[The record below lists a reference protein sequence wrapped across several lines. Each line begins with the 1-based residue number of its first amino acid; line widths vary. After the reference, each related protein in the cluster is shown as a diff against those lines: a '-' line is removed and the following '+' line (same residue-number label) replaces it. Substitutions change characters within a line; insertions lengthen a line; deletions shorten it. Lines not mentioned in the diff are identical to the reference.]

1 MTQFEAMILTRLDT
15 MTAEFGRLAT
25 AVGRLEER
33 QIAQDDRLDELER
46 TPPPGSGHSSRQYQ
60 SKARTVARDAGLAI
74 SGGTIT
80 AVFTALL
87 NLLTAATPP
96 APPRAPAPTHV
107 EAPR

>member
-1 MTQFEAMILTRLDT
+1 MTQFEVMLLNRLDG
-15 MTAEFGRLAT
+15 MTAEVGRLAT

-46 TPPPGSGHSSRQYQ
+46 TPPPGSRQYQ

-96 APPRAPAPTHV
+96 APPRAPAAPTHV
-107 EAPR
+107 ETPR